1 MTWKFIETCDP
12 TVEDDMYDHEEYDYH
27 IQCSEDGMYI
37 LWHDEKVRYTSE
49 NGYEYKYTL
58 IREFDDLQKAMAHVE
73 WLVNHEDYIENP
85 DSPKYS
91 NNN

>member
-1 MTWKFIETCDP
+1 MTWNFIETCDP

-37 LWHDEKVRYTSE
+37 LWHEEKGR
-49 NGYEYKYTL
+49 YTL